1 MATYNSGVKYNKR
14 QNQGGARYNAVAYVV
29 VFKLGEIIDISEDNY
44 KLLAELILSDRLDLK
59 YIFENYA
66 DYKFHGSLS
75 FNDFEVKFSS
85 LFLLAENIG
94 MKDLL
99 PKLVAGLF
107 IKEKFGAIEELR
119 QFADILAKEEIPFKE
134 ITDIEA
140 FISALDDCG
149 FNELVNLFATM
160 PIYDRLNITDKEPKA
175 AVSDFYVTKDP
186 QGLYDLILPFN
197 LIVDYSKTHIPF
209 MPEAIDSTVSL
220 SGTDGEVVQD
230 TVYGSRIF
238 DIFAVTMDGLE
249 IWEKEEIKR
258 DIAEILHSI
267 KKGTKK
273 LTFANNETA
282 FDVKYSGLADIV
294 TDAPS
299 WMRFEIPLKSQ
310 SAYGHKLFD
319 QTLEGSGLMVNSGNI
334 PVGAVITISEGA
346 VNPSFSIGKNEF
358 SWEGTVPAG
367 HKLVIDMDD
376 QSCYLI
382 DPNDKKTL
390 ATKNLKGEYVK
401 IPQGSIVLQAS
412 KSTEPYISA
421 IWKEQVLY

>member
-1 MATYNSGVKYNKR
+1 MASYNSGIRYNKK
-14 QNQGGARYNAVAYVV
+14 QNHGGARYNAVAYVV
-29 VFKLGEIIDISEDNY
+29 MFKLGEVIDVSETDY
-44 KLLAELILSDRLDLK
+44 RILTELILSEQINLK
-59 YIFENYA
+59 YIFENNAEYQF
-66 DYKFHGSLS
+66 KGSLL
-75 FNDFEVKFSS
+75 FDDFEIQYSS
-85 LFLLAENIG
+85 LFKLAENLG
-94 MKDLL
+94 MEDLL
-99 PKLVAGLF
+99 PKLSAGLF
-107 IKEKFGAIEELR
+107 IKEKFGAIEELN
-119 QFADILAKEEIPFKE
+119 QFANILAQEEIPLEE
-134 ITDIEA
+134 ITDIQTLIEA
-140 FISALDDCG
+140 FDRCG
-149 FNELVNLFATM
+149 LEELVDLFVNM
-160 PIYDRLNITDKEPKA
+160 PIYDRLNITDREPKT
-175 AVSDFYVTKDP
+175 AVSDFYITKDP

-319 QTLEGSGLMVNSGNI
+319 QTLIGSGLMVNSGSI

-346 VNPSFSIGKNEF
+346 VNPSFSIGTHSFE
-358 SWEGTVPAG
+358 WQGTVPAG

-382 DPNDKKTL
+382 DPNNKKIL

-421 IWKEQVLY
+421 VWQEQVLY

>member
-1 MATYNSGVKYNKR
+1 MATYNSGIKYNKR

-29 VFKLGEIIDISEDNY
+29 MFKLGEVMDVTEGNY
-44 KLLAELILSDRLDLK
+44 KLLSELILSERLNLK

-66 DYKFHGSLS
+66 EYQFKGSLL
-75 FNDFEVKFSS
+75 FDDFEVKFSV
-85 LFLLAENIG
+85 LFKVMDNIG
-94 MKDLL
+94 MGDLF

-107 IKEKFGAIEELR
+107 VKDKFGAIAELR
-119 QFADILAKEEIPFKE
+119 QFADILAKEQIPFSE
-134 ITDIEA
+134 ITDLETLV
-140 FISALDDCG
+140 STLDDFG
-149 FNELVNLFATM
+149 FDELVNLFATM
-160 PIYDRLNITDKEPKA
+160 PVYDRLNITDKEPKT
-175 AVSDFYVTKDP
+175 AVSDFYITKDP

-319 QTLEGSGLMVNSGNI
+319 QTLEGSGLMVNGGNI

-358 SWEGTVPAG
+358 SWQGTVPAG

-382 DPNDKKTL
+382 DPNNKKTL

-412 KSTEPYISA
+412 QSTEPYISA
-421 IWKEQVLY
+421 VWQEQVLY